1 MGDMRSVIRGVML
14 DSDPAEPAPKGVIAG
29 RIVPT
34 PARRLPDRAAWVRA
48 AAAVLPA
55 VVLGL
60 AIWRGFALVQA
71 PAATPVVAEPSP
83 VVVERV
89 VEVQVIVTATPV
101 EQGPGARGQ
110 GLAPSPQPPAPAQV
124 APRQVA
130 PQVQAQP
137 QALPQ
142 APRQAPPAPQAQP
155 RAANVQRPAAS
166 VQVQAAPTV
175 KPTATLHERILSRN
189 CQFPDAPQGT
199 VIRGYYT
206 DKDGRPRD
214 AICKLDGW
222 KAVD

>member
-34 PARRLPDRAAWVRA
+34 PARRLPDRAVWLRA

-60 AIWRGFALVQA
+60 ALWRGFALVQA
-71 PAATPVVAEPSP
+71 PAAATPVVAEPSP

-89 VEVQVIVTATPV
+89 VEVQVIVTATPQAAQV
-101 EQGPGARGQ
+101 QA
-110 GLAPSPQPPAPAQV
+110 APVKV

-130 PQVQAQP
+130 PQGQTQPQAQP

-155 RAANVQRPAAS
+155 RAANVQRPAAP
-166 VQVQAAPTV
+166 VQAQTAPTV
-175 KPTATLHERILSRN
+175 RPTATLHERILSRN
-189 CQFPDAPQGT
+189 CQYPDAPQGT
-199 VIRGYYT
+199 VIKGYYT

-214 AICKLDGW
+214 AICKPDGW

>member
-34 PARRLPDRAAWVRA
+34 QARRLPDLAVWVRA

-60 AIWRGFALVQA
+60 ALWRGLSSVSTPAA
-71 PAATPVVAEPSP
+71 PAVAEPSP

-101 EQGPGARGQ
+101 EQGAGVRGQ

-130 PQVQAQP
+130 PQVQAQV
-137 QALPQ
+137 Q
-142 APRQAPPAPQAQP
+142 APAPRAVQPTPRPQVQAQ
-155 RAANVQRPAAS
+155 QRPAS

-175 KPTATLHERILSRN
+175 KPTATLHERILGRN

-206 DKDGRPRD
+206 DASGVKRD
-214 AICKLDGW
+214 AVCKLDGW